1 MGIAEDIAVING
13 ELQAAED
20 AVAAA
25 AIRTMRV
32 TSTFLDGANRYTSGV
47 DYEVDAGLAFYASR
61 NGWALDLG

>member
-1 MGIAEDIAVING
+1 MGIAEDIAVINA

-32 TSTFLDGANRYTSGV
+32 TSTFLDGADRYTQGV
-47 DYEVDAGLAFYASR
+47 DYEVDAGLAFYAAR
-61 NGWALDLG
+61 NQWALDLG